1 MSFSLDLMAN
11 TKFIA
16 VAAIAILIVAG
27 IGVYVATSG
36 DDETQKRGFYSW
48 NPTVL
53 EVNGAYSNST
63 PSLLTMLDDL
73 YEGVY
78 GKLPSTDSIDINSIP
93 SEDLWPYENYVTVN
107 DDGTL
112 SVRTYN
118 SSSTGKTAPNTST
131 LIEGTAEK
139 VVCYTA
145 AYVDTIYSILQSY
158 YEEDAG
164 NSPKADARLW
174 EIVVG
179 VSSDCKTALESD
191 FNIKVPSSVLIFDL
205 GENLVTYSEQLADG
219 CSENENVVIFM
230 TEYNIRS
237 TNVKITEETVKSIEN
252 STDGKVKF
260 VFILSNSLSMVLSNT
275 EMIGSVLGIEHT
287 GEFIS
292 NALIDIYAIKSE
304 IKNMALQEKY
314 TVYVETASGK
324 AAGSGNL
331 ITNLLTEIL
340 GMDNIADNLTLM
352 ESKLSDEQIINSQPD
367 VIIFYSNDSR
377 SMDEKMRVPVN

>member
-1 MSFSLDLMAN
+1 MVNA
-11 TKFIA
+11 KVIA
-16 VAAIAILIVAG
+16 VAAVAILIVAG
-27 IGVYVATSG
+27 LGVYAATSG
-36 DDETQKRGFYSW
+36 GDDTQKGGFYSW
-48 NPTVL
+48 DPTVL

-63 PSLLTMLDDL
+63 PSLLTLLDDL
-73 YEGVY
+73 YEGIY
-78 GKLPSTDSIDINSIP
+78 GKLPSTDNININSIP
-93 SEDLWPYENYVTVN
+93 SEDLWPYEKYVTIN

-118 SSSTGKTAPNTST
+118 SSSTGKTAPNAVTS
-131 LIEGTAEK
+131 IEGTAEK

-145 AYVDTIYSILQSY
+145 AYVDTIYNILCSY
-158 YEEDAG
+158 YEEDRG

-174 EIVVG
+174 EIVAG
-179 VSSDCKTALESD
+179 VSSDCKSALESD
-191 FNIKVPSSVLIFDL
+191 FNIKVPGSVLIFDL
-205 GENLVTYSEQLADG
+205 GEKLVTYSEQLAGECAED
-219 CSENENVVIFM
+219 ENIVIFM

-237 TNVKITEETVKSIEN
+237 TNAKITEDTVNAIEKN
-252 STDGKVKF
+252 TNGKVKF
-260 VFILSNSLSMVLSNT
+260 VFLLSNSLSMVLSNT
-275 EMIGSVLGIEHT
+275 EMIGSILGIEYT
-287 GEFIS
+287 EEFIS

-340 GMDNIADNLTLM
+340 GLDNIADNLTLM

-377 SMDEKMRVPVN
+377 TIDEKMRVPV

>member
-1 MSFSLDLMAN
+1 MVNA
-11 TKFIA
+11 KVIA
-16 VAAIAILIVAG
+16 VAAVAILIVAG
-27 IGVYVATSG
+27 IGVYAATSG
-36 DDETQKRGFYSW
+36 GDDTQKGGFYSW
-48 NPTVL
+48 DPTVL

-63 PSLLTMLDDL
+63 PSLLTLLDDL
-73 YEGVY
+73 YEGIY
-78 GKLPSTDSIDINSIP
+78 GKLPSTDNIDIDSIP
-93 SEDLWPYENYVTVN
+93 SEDLWQYEKYVTMN

-118 SSSTGKTAPNTST
+118 SSSTGKTAPNAVTS
-131 LIEGTAEK
+131 IEGTAEK

-145 AYVDTIYSILQSY
+145 AYVDTIYNILCSY
-158 YEEDAG
+158 YEEDRG

-174 EIVVG
+174 EIVAG
-179 VSSDCKTALESD
+179 VSSDCKSALESD
-191 FNIKVPSSVLIFDL
+191 FNIKVPGSVLIFDL
-205 GENLVTYSEQLADG
+205 GEKLVTYSEQLAGECAED
-219 CSENENVVIFM
+219 ENIVIFM

-237 TNVKITEETVKSIEN
+237 TNAKITEDTVNAIEKN
-252 STDGKVKF
+252 TNGKVKF
-260 VFILSNSLSMVLSNT
+260 VFLLSNSLSMVLSNT
-275 EMIGSVLGIEHT
+275 EMIGSILGIEYT
-287 GEFIS
+287 EEFIS

-340 GMDNIADNLTLM
+340 GLDNIADNLTLM

-377 SMDEKMRVPVN
+377 TMDEKMRVPV

>member
-1 MSFSLDLMAN
+1 
-11 TKFIA
+11 
-16 VAAIAILIVAG
+16 
-27 IGVYVATSG
+27 
-36 DDETQKRGFYSW
+36 TQKGGFYSW
-48 NPTVL
+48 DPTVL

-73 YEGVY
+73 YEGIY
-78 GKLPSTDSIDINSIP
+78 GDLPSTDGIDINSIP
-93 SEDLWPYENYVTVN
+93 SEDLWLYEKYVTVN

-118 SSSTGKTAPNTST
+118 SSSTGKTAPNAVTS
-131 LIEGTAEK
+131 IESTAEK

-145 AYVDTIYSILQSY
+145 AYVDTIYNILLSY
-158 YEEDAG
+158 YEEDMG

-179 VSSDCKTALESD
+179 VSSDCKSALESD

-205 GENLVTYSEQLADG
+205 GEKLVTYSEQLANECAED
-219 CSENENVVIFM
+219 ENIVIFM

-237 TNVKITEETVKSIEN
+237 TNAKITEETVNSIEN
-252 STDGKVKF
+252 NTNGKVKF
-260 VFILSNSLSMVLSNT
+260 VFLLSNSLSMVLSNT
-275 EMIGSVLGIEHT
+275 EMIGSILGIDYTE
-287 GEFIS
+287 EFIS
-292 NALIDIYAIKSE
+292 DALVDIYAIKSE

-340 GMDNIADNLTLM
+340 DMDNIADSLTLM

-377 SMDEKMRVPVN
+377 TMDEKMRVPV

>member
-1 MSFSLDLMAN
+1 MVN
-11 TKFIA
+11 VKVIA
-16 VAAIAILIVAG
+16 VAAVAILIVAG
-27 IGVYVATSG
+27 IGVYAATSG
-36 DDETQKRGFYSW
+36 DNDTQKGGFYSW
-48 NPTVL
+48 DPTVL

-73 YEGVY
+73 YEGIY
-78 GKLPSTDSIDINSIP
+78 GKLPSTDNININSIP
-93 SEDLWPYENYVTVN
+93 SEDLWPYEKYVTIN
-107 DDGTL
+107 DDESL

-118 SSSTGKTAPNTST
+118 SSSTGKTVPNAVTS
-131 LIEGTAEK
+131 IEGTAEK

-145 AYVDTIYSILQSY
+145 AYVDTIYNILCSY
-158 YEEDAG
+158 CEEDRG

-179 VSSDCKTALESD
+179 VSSDCKSALESD
-191 FNIKVPSSVLIFDL
+191 FNIKVPGSVLIFDL
-205 GENLVTYSEQLADG
+205 GEKLVTYSEQLAGECAED
-219 CSENENVVIFM
+219 ENIVIFM

-237 TNVKITEETVKSIEN
+237 TNAKITEDTVKSIEN
-252 STDGKVKF
+252 NTNGKVKV
-260 VFILSNSLSMVLSNT
+260 VFLLSNSLSMVLSNT

-287 GEFIS
+287 EEFIS
-292 NALIDIYAIKSE
+292 DALVDIYAIKSE
-304 IKNMALQEKY
+304 IKNMALQEKH

-340 GMDNIADNLTLM
+340 GLDNIADKLTLM

-377 SMDEKMRVPVN
+377 TMDEKMRVPV

>member
-1 MSFSLDLMAN
+1 MVNA
-11 TKFIA
+11 KVIA
-16 VAAIAILIVAG
+16 VAAVATLIVAG
-27 IGVYVATSG
+27 IGIYAATSG
-36 DDETQKRGFYSW
+36 GDDTQKGGFYSW
-48 NPTVL
+48 DPTVL

-63 PSLLTMLDDL
+63 PSLLTLLDDL
-73 YEGVY
+73 YEGIY
-78 GKLPSTDSIDINSIP
+78 GKLPSTDNIDIDSIP
-93 SEDLWPYENYVTVN
+93 SEDLWQYEKYVTMN

-118 SSSTGKTAPNTST
+118 SSSTGKTAPNAVTS
-131 LIEGTAEK
+131 IEGTAEK

-145 AYVDTIYSILQSY
+145 AYVDTIYNILCSY
-158 YEEDAG
+158 YEEDRG
-164 NSPKADARLW
+164 SSPKADARLW
-174 EIVVG
+174 EIVAG
-179 VSSDCKTALESD
+179 VSSDCKSALESD
-191 FNIKVPSSVLIFDL
+191 FNIKVPGSVLIFDL
-205 GENLVTYSEQLADG
+205 GEKLVTYSEQLAGECAED
-219 CSENENVVIFM
+219 ENIVIFM

-237 TNVKITEETVKSIEN
+237 TNAKITEDTVNAIEKN
-252 STDGKVKF
+252 TNGKVKF
-260 VFILSNSLSMVLSNT
+260 VFLLSNSLSMVLSNT
-275 EMIGSVLGIEHT
+275 EMIGSILGIEYT
-287 GEFIS
+287 EEFIS

-340 GMDNIADNLTLM
+340 GLDNIADNLTLM

-377 SMDEKMRVPVN
+377 TMDEKMRVPV

>member
-1 MSFSLDLMAN
+1 MVNA
-11 TKFIA
+11 KVIA
-16 VAAIAILIVAG
+16 VAAVAILVVAG
-27 IGVYVATSG
+27 IGIYVTTSG
-36 DDETQKRGFYSW
+36 DDDTQKGGFYSW
-48 NPTVL
+48 DPTVL

-73 YEGVY
+73 YEGIY
-78 GKLPSTDSIDINSIP
+78 GDLPSTDGIDINSIP
-93 SEDLWPYENYVTVN
+93 SEDLWLYEKYVTVN

-118 SSSTGKTAPNTST
+118 SSSTGKTAPNAVTS
-131 LIEGTAEK
+131 IESTAEK

-145 AYVDTIYSILQSY
+145 AYVDTIYNILLSY
-158 YEEDAG
+158 YEEDMG

-179 VSSDCKTALESD
+179 VSSDCKSALESD

-205 GENLVTYSEQLADG
+205 GEKLVTYSEQLANECAED
-219 CSENENVVIFM
+219 ENIVIFM

-237 TNVKITEETVKSIEN
+237 TNAKITEETVNSIEN
-252 STDGKVKF
+252 NTNGKVKF
-260 VFILSNSLSMVLSNT
+260 VFLLSNSLSMVLSNT
-275 EMIGSVLGIEHT
+275 EMIGSILGIDYTE
-287 GEFIS
+287 EFIS
-292 NALIDIYAIKSE
+292 DALVDIYAIKSE

-340 GMDNIADNLTLM
+340 DMDNIADSLTLM

-377 SMDEKMRVPVN
+377 TMDEKMRVPV

>member
-1 MSFSLDLMAN
+1 MVN
-11 TKFIA
+11 TKAIA
-16 VAAIAILIVAG
+16 VAATAILIVAG
-27 IGVYVATSG
+27 IGVYAATSVG
-36 DDETQKRGFYSW
+36 DDTQKGGFYSW
-48 NPTVL
+48 DPTVL

-63 PSLLTMLDDL
+63 PSLLTLLDDL
-73 YEGVY
+73 YEGIY
-78 GKLPSTDSIDINSIP
+78 GKLPSTDNIDINSIP
-93 SEDLWPYENYVTVN
+93 SEDLWPYEKYVTMN

-118 SSSTGKTAPNTST
+118 SSSTGKTAPNAVTS
-131 LIEGTAEK
+131 IEGTAEK

-145 AYVDTIYSILQSY
+145 AYVDTIYNILCSY
-158 YEEDAG
+158 YEEDRG

-179 VSSDCKTALESD
+179 VSSDCKSALESD
-191 FNIKVPSSVLIFDL
+191 FNIKVPGSVLIFDL
-205 GENLVTYSEQLADG
+205 GEKLVTYSEQLAGECAED
-219 CSENENVVIFM
+219 ENIVIFM

-237 TNVKITEETVKSIEN
+237 TNAKITGDTVNAIEKN
-252 STDGKVKF
+252 TNGKVKF
-260 VFILSNSLSMVLSNT
+260 VFLLSNSLSMVLSNT
-275 EMIGSVLGIEHT
+275 EMIGSILGIEYT
-287 GEFIS
+287 EEFIS
-292 NALIDIYAIKSE
+292 DALIDIYAIKSE

-340 GMDNIADNLTLM
+340 GLDNIADNLTLM

-377 SMDEKMRVPVN
+377 TMDEKMRVPV